1 MSNKNPK
8 LETTSVK
15 KLITSYFPGLE
26 SQFGNKIKIDN
37 GVGTGSVVKVNT
49 QDITILLYGD
59 VDKDA
64 EVTEHDAYKIV
75 KTGTGLE
82 NLTDAICEKAGDV
95 DGDGELTENDAFII
109 VKYSV
114 GNAEFNKVTVHT
126 LVTSNFVVDA
136 DLDAKSIVIQPLSDI
151 GVHDAIDH
159 AVAIVKS
166 FAGDNI
172 ENMTV
177 KDISNKLF
185 NKEIV
190 VNDMSV
196 TLSGVTRKLESSDTL
211 NVIVSKLKNSIWS
224 TNVKMSELT
233 KHTDLIA
240 DLTVGSDTT
249 YTVTLKQVTANK

>member
-1 MSNKNPK
+1 MNKKILLSVALVFILMLTGLISANAYATTVTVQDPETNKDFTVTAGLSKASSNKWNAEIVLSNKNPK

-126 LVTSNFVVDA
+126 LVTSNFVVM
-136 DLDAKSIVIQPLSDI
+136 Q
-151 GVHDAIDH
+151 
-159 AVAIVKS
+159 
-166 FAGDNI
+166 
-172 ENMTV
+172 
-177 KDISNKLF
+177 
-185 NKEIV
+185 
-190 VNDMSV
+190 
-196 TLSGVTRKLESSDTL
+196 
-211 NVIVSKLKNSIWS
+211 
-224 TNVKMSELT
+224 
-233 KHTDLIA
+233 LIM
-240 DLTVGSDTT
+240 L
-249 YTVTLKQVTANK
+249 LQ